1 MNKYLLSGYI
11 SVRTALEAAKRPIY
25 SIILDKDRY
34 DNVMRSGFHDAEKRQ
49 YAALEKYDVKIEF
62 LSTDDFLSL
71 GAAAT
76 SGGIAAFVGDRSY
89 MPLEELVFKHKN
101 YIAVLDGIEDPFNF
115 GYALRTMYAAGVD
128 GLILP
133 KRDFNAATE
142 TVCRA
147 SAGASELLDITVV
160 DSLAEAVNTAK
171 KAGYMIISTAKTDKA
186 KDMYRVRI
194 KKPVCVVFGGE
205 KRGISAEV
213 IAASDEIIKI
223 KYPRSCPFSLSASS
237 AVSIISFEIAHKLS
251 AKDNFRH

>member
-1 MNKYLLSGYI
+1 MNKYLLGGYI
-11 SVRTALEAAKRPIY
+11 SVRTALEAAKRPVY
-25 SIILDKDRY
+25 SVVLDKDRY
-34 DNVMRSGFHDAEKRQ
+34 DNVMRSGYHDAEKRQ
-49 YAALEKYDVKIEF
+49 YAALAKYDVKVDYLSGEEF
-62 LSTDDFLSL
+62 AKL
-71 GAAAT
+71 GTAPTA
-76 SGGIAAFVGDRSY
+76 GGIAAYVGDRAY
-89 MPLEELVFKHKN
+89 MPLDELVGMRKN

-133 KRDFNAATE
+133 KRDFNASTE
-142 TVCRA
+142 IVCRA
-147 SAGASELLDITVV
+147 SAGASELLDISVV
-160 DSLAEAVNTAK
+160 DSVAEAVTKAK
-171 KAGYMIISTAKTDKA
+171 SAGYMIVSTAKTDKA

-237 AVSIISFEIAHKLS
+237 AVSIISFEIARKLS
-251 AKDNFRH
+251 AKDDFRH

>member
-25 SIILDKDRY
+25 NIVLDKDRY

-49 YAALEKYDVKIEF
+49 YVALEKYDVKIEY
-62 LSTDDFLSL
+62 LSADEFSVL
-71 GAAAT
+71 GASAT
-76 SGGIAAFVGDRSY
+76 SGGIAAFVGDRVY
-89 MPLEELVFKHKN
+89 MSLDELVAKHKN

-147 SAGASELLDITVV
+147 SAGASELLDIAVV
-160 DSLAEAVNTAK
+160 DSVAEAVIKAK
-171 KAGYMIISTAKTDKA
+171 EMGYMIVSTAKTDKA
-186 KDMYRVRI
+186 KDMYRVRV
-194 KKPVCVVFGGE
+194 KKPVCLVFGGE
-205 KRGISAEV
+205 KRGISAEI

-251 AKDNFRH
+251 ANNNFRH